1 MEKIFN
7 QVEELTGTY
16 PTGDNLR
23 KAIYA
28 TIWLKSPVAPSGDS
42 EERGI
47 LRNVELIARTY
58 EQNRGTTQVAL
69 PRKTKSNPA
78 FDEYMHPE
86 EAYKPD
92 F

>member
-23 KAIYA
+23 NAIYA

-47 LRNVELIARTY
+47 LRNVEHIARTY
-58 EQNRGTTQVAL
+58 EANRGTTQVAL
-69 PRKTKSNPA
+69 HRKT
-78 FDEYMHPE
+78 
-86 EAYKPD
+86 
-92 F
+92 